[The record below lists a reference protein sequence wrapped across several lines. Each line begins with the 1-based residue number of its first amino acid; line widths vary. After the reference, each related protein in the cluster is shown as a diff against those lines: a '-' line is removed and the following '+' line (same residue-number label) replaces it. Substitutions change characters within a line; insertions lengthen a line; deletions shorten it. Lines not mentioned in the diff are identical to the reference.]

1 MAIDDTDPT
10 VRRLQI
16 ESLRRMTMAQR
27 HAITED
33 LTATVVQLSRDAIAA
48 RMPGAS
54 RGDVMLRWI
63 ELVYGEK
70 LAAQVAPLAHRLG
83 RPRDEA

>member
-1 MAIDDTDPT
+1 MAIDDTAPT

-54 RGDVMLRWI
+54 KGDVMLRWI